1 MRRPAFYG
9 APNKRDRDHPFSGRE
24 AALKKICLVSVCIAL
39 LVVMARLGW
48 GQQGNQHPRGT
59 TLPDFAWQQSLP
71 IRPSDPAITP
81 IGGTEVRALAA
92 FDKKLFAA
100 IGYWMD
106 TEKSVPELPGAQ
118 VLRLDSPSS
127 EWKIDLELDESGP
140 RGMRLYQA
148 ISNLQAL
155 HFTTDAAGQRL
166 SEPADFLLAGVWKR
180 GIGLDVFARVAGNGP
195 SAWSR
200 MAIPGEEMAARGT
213 QARSFFLHRDTATGV
228 DTAFIGATGAIIAGG
243 YDAGQKQI
251 VWKSSPEWQADS
263 VPKLGGAGRVSSFAE
278 ANGKL
283 YAAVYGTIL
292 QRIDGANPAWKKVYE
307 TTINLPKVTGL
318 RGLTAIANPIG
329 PGEVLLAGVEDNP
342 ARVYRIDP
350 HNSDGAGMYAST
362 LELEVSSFV
371 GSILGTPVTYAGI
384 AYNDTIAYPDPGG
397 KCAARLLGIETIT
410 REAARTFGRQH
421 FNANGYYLVRD
432 CKSRYELREVWD
444 RNVEPKPDLVAV
456 RAFAISPFSS
466 DISGTVYAGGFDAN
480 SNPVHNT
487 AWLYKGVPAK
497 TAQ

>member
-1 MRRPAFYG
+1 M
-9 APNKRDRDHPFSGRE
+9 
-24 AALKKICLVSVCIAL
+24 KKLCLVSLCIAL
-39 LVVMARLGW
+39 LVTTARLGW
-48 GQQGNQHPRGT
+48 GQQGQQRPHGT

-106 TEKSVPELPGAQ
+106 TDKSVPELPGAQ

-148 ISNLQAL
+148 ISNLQTL
-155 HFTTDAAGQRL
+155 HFTTDAAGRQL
-166 SEPADFLLAGVWKR
+166 SEPADILLAGVWKR
-180 GIGLDVFARVAGNGP
+180 GIGLDVFARIAGNGP

-200 MAIPGEEMAARGT
+200 MVIPGEEMAARGT
-213 QARSFFLHRDTATGV
+213 QARSFFLHHDTATGI
-228 DTAFIGATGAIIAGG
+228 DMAFIGATGAIIAGS
-243 YDAGQKQI
+243 YDAGQRQI
-251 VWKSSPEWQADS
+251 VWKSAPEWQADS
-263 VPKLGGAGRVSSFAE
+263 MPRLGGAGRVSSFAE

-283 YAAVYGTIL
+283 YAAAYGAIL
-292 QRIDGANPAWKKVYE
+292 ERIDGSKPAWKKVFE
-307 TTINLPKVTGL
+307 TMVNLPKVTGL
-318 RGLTAIANPIG
+318 RGLTAIPNPTG

-350 HNSDGAGMYAST
+350 HNTDSADMYASA
-362 LELEVSSFV
+362 LELDVSEFV
-371 GSILGTPVTYAGI
+371 GGVLGTPVTYAGI
-384 AYNDTIAYPDPGG
+384 AYNDTIEYPDQAG
-397 KCAARLLGIETIT
+397 KCATRLLGIEAIT
-410 REAARTFGRQH
+410 RGAARTFGRQH

-432 CKSRYELREVWD
+432 CESRYELREVWD
-444 RNVEPKPDLVAV
+444 RHIEPKPDLVAV
-456 RAFAISPFSS
+456 RTFAISPFSS
-466 DISGTVYAGGFDAN
+466 DIAGTIYAGGFDAN
-480 SNPVHNT
+480 SNLVHNT